1 MWLTHLTEAL
11 QGFADNKLIG
21 VGQMRPGG
29 GNTPRSHLWESVT
42 GTKVHRDFIVLH
54 AIFHKLT
61 THVFWM
67 IRNTE
72 SGGGSIEYLR
82 ETFFLDAVV
91 ADLVIGHLTEKNKE
105 WSELRNE
112 NAIPMKSYG
121 SYDS

>member
-1 MWLTHLTEAL
+1 
-11 QGFADNKLIG
+11 
-21 VGQMRPGG
+21 MRPGG

-91 ADLVIGHLTEKNKE
+91 ADLVIGHLTEENKE